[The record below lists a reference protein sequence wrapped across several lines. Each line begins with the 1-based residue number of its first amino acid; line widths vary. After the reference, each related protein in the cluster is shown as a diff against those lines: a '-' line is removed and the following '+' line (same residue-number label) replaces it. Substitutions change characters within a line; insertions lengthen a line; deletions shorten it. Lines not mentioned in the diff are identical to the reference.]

1 MVKEKQ
7 ETYEFLSNLVVS
19 LMDMD
24 ELFTYDFF
32 KKELHVSTRKLSEMK
47 QGENEY
53 IYQYVRLLRCILK
66 YINLVIGM
74 DKILEQLRVVLNSH
88 CDLAIAAVPHGFHG
102 VIQPEQWET
111 VLQWDGVIL

>member
-24 ELFTYDFF
+24 KLFTYDFF
-32 KKELHVSTRKLSEMK
+32 EEELHVSPKKLSEMK

-53 IYQYVRLLRCILK
+53 IYQYVRLIRCILK
-66 YINLVIGM
+66 YINLRVLM
-74 DKILEQLRVVLNSH
+74 DEILKQIKVALASR
-88 CDLAIAAVPHGFHG
+88 CDLVIATVPHCPHG
-102 VIQPEQWET
+102 AGRPEKWEVIM
-111 VLQWDGVIL
+111 QWDGVIL

>member
-7 ETYEFLSNLVVS
+7 ETYEFLGNLVVS
-19 LMDMD
+19 LMNTD

-32 KKELHVSTRKLSEMK
+32 EKELHVSARKLSEMK
-47 QGENEY
+47 HGENEY
-53 IYQYVRLLRCILK
+53 IYQYVRLFRCILK
-66 YINLVIGM
+66 HINLMVWM

-88 CDLAIAAVPHGFHG
+88 CNLVIATVPHGFHG
-102 VIQPEQWET
+102 AIQPEQWET